1 MSPQH
6 PVRELV
12 NRPRPTLQ
20 TWFYRFV
27 GLELLIYV
35 LDNLRGVVLQAAQ
48 INLPLAAKVI
58 SLSAVAS
65 LLFWCGQQCREAEE

>member
-1 MSPQH
+1 MSPQNS
-6 PVRELV
+6 VRQSV

-20 TWFYRFV
+20 TWLYRFV

-35 LDNLRGVVLQAAQ
+35 LDSMRGVVLNAAQ